1 MPLTPLPDIE
11 IFDPIASPGV
21 KYGTRN
27 QPVIMLC
34 QSQSGVSEDGY
45 ISHFVVKLKNDLPY
59 KEHSCAREM
68 IGSLLATAFGLLTP
82 PPGIINI
89 PDDFYEIVDNQALRD
104 RLQASS
110 GYNFGSRNVE
120 INAFLGVDLPPGK
133 LQEGFEVFVFDALIQ
148 NSDRRVGNPNLF
160 SSPDGFILFDH
171 ELAFPFTKTVGIIGG
186 FPNPW
191 ELTDPR
197 YLYFLKDHIFY
208 QSVRSNKVNFDS
220 FHEKLTNLTEPFI
233 DGIISKLPDEWYG
246 KEIEIIKDYLMLA
259 HHNAD
264 KVKKGLQE
272 VLAWP
277 VN

>member
-1 MPLTPLPDIE
+1 MPLASIPDIN
-11 IFDPIASPGV
+11 IFEPIATPGV
-21 KYGTRN
+21 KSGTRN
-27 QPVIMLC
+27 LPLIMLC

-68 IGSLLATAFGLLTP
+68 IGSLLAIGFGLLTP
-82 PPGIINI
+82 EPGLINI
-89 PDDFYEIVDNQALRD
+89 PKDFYEIVDNQVLRD
-104 RLQASS
+104 RLKASS

-120 INAFLGVDLPPGK
+120 INAFQGIDLSPK
-133 LQEGFEVFVFDALIQ
+133 RLQEGFEIFAFDALIQ
-148 NSDRRVGNPNLF
+148 NPDRRVGNPNLF
-160 SSPDGFILFDH
+160 TSPDGYVVFDH
-171 ELAFPFTKTVGIIGG
+171 ELAFPFSRPVGIIGG

-208 QSVRSNKVNFDS
+208 RSIRNNMVNFDS
-220 FHEKLTNLTEPFI
+220 FQEKLSSLTESYI

-246 KEIEIIKDYLMLA
+246 KEIEIIKEYLMLA

-277 VN
+277 IN